1 MEMLINKKTLFLIP
15 LGLLLALSIRA
26 QGALPRQ
33 QVMLE
38 TDSGNI
44 LIELYNETPLHRDNF
59 LKNVREKVYDGV
71 LFHRVISSFMIQ
83 TGDTLSRHAA
93 PGQLLG
99 DTPEDHK
106 VPAEIRFP
114 ELFHKRGS
122 VAAAREPDEVN
133 PNFESSQFQFYIVWG
148 RRMSDMMLDKAQDR
162 LDDATDGRVKLSP
175 ELREAYQR
183 IGGTPHLDGQYT
195 VFGQVVEGLD
205 VVDRIQWV
213 ETDANA
219 RPLVDIK
226 VNRAYV
232 VEP

>member
-1 MEMLINKKTLFLIP
+1 MEMLINKKALFLIP

-26 QGALPRQ
+26 QDALPRQ

>member
-1 MEMLINKKTLFLIP
+1 MLINKKTLFLIP

-26 QGALPRQ
+26 QDALPRQ

>member
-26 QGALPRQ
+26 QDALPRQ